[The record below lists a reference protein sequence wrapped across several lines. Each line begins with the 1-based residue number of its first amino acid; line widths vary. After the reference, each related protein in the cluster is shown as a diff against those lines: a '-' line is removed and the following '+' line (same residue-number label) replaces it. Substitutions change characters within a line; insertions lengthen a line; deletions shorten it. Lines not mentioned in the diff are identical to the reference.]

1 MKPNINKNTG
11 LFLILLGVFPLLLV
25 VSTDIRK
32 AFLKNRMREKTK
44 LDNGLHTIMIPET
57 DVVWMDKH
65 EIFINDQMFDI
76 SNMKL
81 DNGVYTFT
89 GLYDK
94 EETELVKQQQNTS
107 SKNNKDTMML
117 IKLFKCLYNLYYSP
131 NIQAEYFT
139 LKKESVSHF
148 LIYGIA
154 SCYKEIPTP
163 PPQCSMY
170 I

>member
-11 LFLILLGVFPLLLV
+11 LFLILIGVLPLLLIFCV
-25 VSTDIRK
+25 DIRK
-32 AFLKNRMREKTK
+32 AFLKNRMRDKTK
-44 LDNGLHTIMIPET
+44 YENGLHTLMIPET

-76 SNMKL
+76 STMKL

-107 SKNNKDTMML
+107 SKNNKDTGML
-117 IKLFKCLYNLYYSP
+117 IKVFKCLYNLYYSP
-131 NIQAEYFT
+131 KLTAEYIT
-139 LKKESVSHF
+139 LKKDRTYPF

-163 PPQCSMY
+163 PPQCSIY